1 MSNLVQRAKEFAIA
15 AHGDQM
21 YAKYKYAYHLQ
32 CVVDLVEKRNK
43 DAENLEILL
52 AVAWLH
58 DVVEDTAVTHTEIKA
73 TFGEEVGF
81 PVWLLTKKK
90 FVEYEAYMIMC
101 KSNDI
106 SLEVKKCDTMTNLH
120 HSFKGNRSKGVLKY
134 SKQLAILEE

>member
-1 MSNLVQRAKEFAIA
+1 MSNLVQRAKEFAIH

-21 YAKYKYAYHLQ
+21 YAKYPYSHHLQ
-32 CVVDLVEKRNK
+32 CVADLVEKRNGLS
-43 DAENLEILL
+43 DNLEILL

-58 DVVEDTAVTHTEIKA
+58 DVVEDTAVTHTEIRA
-73 TFGEEVGF
+73 TFGDEVGY
-81 PVWLLTKKK
+81 PVWLLTKKAGMPYD
-90 FVEYEAYMIMC
+90 EYLGRVITD
-101 KSNDI
+101 DI

>member
-1 MSNLVQRAKEFAIA
+1 MSNLVQRAKEFAIH

-21 YAKYKYAYHLQ
+21 YAKYPYSHHLQ
-32 CVVDLVEKRNK
+32 CVADLVEKRNK
-43 DAENLEILL
+43 GAENLEILL

-58 DVVEDTAVTHTEIKA
+58 DVVEDTAVTHREIRA
-73 TFGEEVGF
+73 TFGDEVGF
-81 PVWLLTKKK
+81 PVWLLTKKAGMPYD
-90 FVEYEAYMIMC
+90 EYLGRIIT
-101 KSNDI
+101 DDT